1 MEAIQKSYST
11 QRLLKVKVFRITSY
25 LGSTILGRFKVNFQ
39 TYHCE
44 KIVVALIHP
53 RVVPQT
59 FSTHIYM
66 LYYALCTCMFYERE
80 DSEEETWHAN
90 SVTLLPVHVASPS
103 ATFPH
108 GHWLWDTL
116 HLYLLHV
123 YSKTS
128 ERLWLN
134 G

>member
-66 LYYALCTCMFYERE
+66 LYYALCTCMFDERE
-80 DSEEETWHAN
+80 DSKEETWHAN
-90 SVTLLPVHVASPS
+90 SAVASTCCLSISHFPTRPLAMGHPS
-103 ATFPH
+103 SIFTTCVF
-108 GHWLWDTL
+108 
-116 HLYLLHV
+116 
-123 YSKTS
+123 
-128 ERLWLN
+128 
-134 G
+134 